1 MAHLRKL
8 LRDQITSTLTGLA
21 TTGNNIYQS
30 RVYPL
35 ASNKLPGILIFS
47 KNEEVEYS
55 TMGLPRL
62 QARTVSFTLEIY
74 VKGLSGYD
82 NSLDQICLEIEEAL
96 YADITLNGN
105 AANLM
110 IRDFSAEFSGDGD
123 QPIALAS
130 MTIDV
135 LYRVRENN
143 PDVAI

>member
-1 MAHLRKL
+1 MAHVRKL
-8 LRDQITSTLTGLA
+8 LRDSITSTLTGLS
-21 TTGNNIYQS
+21 TTGSNVYQS

-35 ASNKLPGILIFS
+35 ASNKLPGLLIFS

-55 TMGLPRL
+55 SMGLPRI
-62 QARTVSFTLEIY
+62 QERTVSFTLEIY
-74 VKGLSGYD
+74 VKGVSGYD

-96 YADITLNGN
+96 YADITLDGN

-110 IRDFSAEFSGDGD
+110 LRDFSAEFSGDGD

-143 PDVAI
+143 PDIAI